1 MRGVGPGPVTG
12 LTTIAAARFH
22 LTAARPSSISR
33 GRRITGPVAPANGS
47 TGPSLFGDLE
57 GTTSPTTGPRHPEPV
72 VIRLL
77 VADDRL
83 VVREGLKRLVAAS
96 SEITVVGEAATR
108 DEVLAQVRATEPD
121 VLLLDLFLGTP
132 TILGLIRDVKR
143 RHPGCRVLVLNVQ
156 GQDPDARRMMETG
169 AAGYLSK
176 DHSRRQLIDAN
187 QQVARGASYGGPAPA
202 RTVRR
207 GVGGGGRRP
216 RQQGPSTRQYQ
227 VLCLF
232 RSGISF
238 KQIAAE
244 LGVSPKTVSTYRSR
258 ICDKL
263 KLSSNAAIIRYAIEH
278 HLVPSSPQTPSRRRK
293 SPTDNSAGH

>member
-22 LTAARPSSISR
+22 LTAARPSLISR
-33 GRRITGPVAPANGS
+33 VRRITGPVAPANGS

-57 GTTSPTTGPRHPEPV
+57 GTTIPTTGPRHPEPV

-96 SEITVVGEAATR
+96 AEMTVVGEAATR

-176 DHSRRQLIDAN
+176 DHSRRQLIDAI
-187 QQVARGASYGGPAPA
+187 QQVARGASYVSPSLASTLISGLGGAD
-202 RTVRR
+202 
-207 GVGGGGRRP
+207 GRP
-216 RQQGPSTRQYQ
+216 RHEVLSTREYQ

-232 RSGISF
+232 GSGISF

-278 HLVPSSPQTPSRRRK
+278 HLVPSAPSTLPRRRK
-293 SPTDNSAGH
+293 SPTDKSARR

>member
-1 MRGVGPGPVTG
+1 MYPRPRCARERLNGAVLLWSARA
-12 LTTIAAARFH
+12 LTIQ
-22 LTAARPSSISR
+22 
-33 GRRITGPVAPANGS
+33 
-47 TGPSLFGDLE
+47 
-57 GTTSPTTGPRHPEPV
+57 TTGPRHPASV
-72 VIRLL
+72 LIRLL

-176 DHSRRQLIDAN
+176 DHSRRQLID
-187 QQVARGASYGGPAPA
+187 
-202 RTVRR
+202 
-207 GVGGGGRRP
+207 
-216 RQQGPSTRQYQ
+216 
-227 VLCLF
+227 
-232 RSGISF
+232 RSEEHTS
-238 KQIAAE
+238 E
-244 LGVSPKTVSTYRSR
+244 LQSPMY
-258 ICDKL
+258 
-263 KLSSNAAIIRYAIEH
+263 
-278 HLVPSSPQTPSRRRK
+278 LVCRLLLEK
-293 SPTDNSAGH
+293 